1 MKKFTLIELLVV
13 VAIIGILASMLL
25 PSLSRARAV
34 TKRAVCA
41 SNQKQVGIYLLNY
54 VDSDL
59 DTNYHKSEGKM
70 FNRGFWRRETMKAN
84 GFSDAEAEERTA
96 YFNDVINCPT
106 ARENWNFAVNREI
119 CDKNLSLSSISEPSA
134 IVWMGEPLDNQ
145 HILSLGT
152 YEPLSRT
159 DDTRHNISGAASN
172 AVFVDLHVETVNWN
186 MLQNASEGPR
196 LAREAN

>member
-25 PSLSRARAV
+25 PSLARAREV

-59 DTNYHKSEGKM
+59 DTNYHTSEGKM
-70 FNRGFWRRETMKAN
+70 FDRGFWRRETMKAN
-84 GFSDAEAEERTA
+84 GFSDDEAEDRTA

-106 ARENWNFAVNREI
+106 ARANWNFAVNREI
-119 CDKNLSLSSISEPSA
+119 CDKNLALTGISDPSS

-145 HILSLGT
+145 HIISLGT
-152 YEPLSRT
+152 YEPLART
-159 DDTRHNISGAASN
+159 DDTRHNISYSASN
-172 AVFVDLHVETVNWN
+172 AVFVDLHVESVNWN
-186 MLQNASEGPR
+186 MLMDSSQGPR
-196 LAREAN
+196 LAREP